1 MPTRLTLLIDSL
13 AAGGAQTQ
21 IVRLAAGLDPAQW
34 SVRLAWY
41 NPTAQ
46 FLQVPAGVESVQL
59 PRRHRLD
66 PQFARALRRL
76 VSRRETDLVH
86 AWLPAPALYATLAAR
101 LPGSAPVLTAVRCSP
116 SLFDHAPTQGRMTVL
131 AAHLAAATTSN
142 SHASMAWLQER
153 HVPAAKL
160 QFIGNALDTGIA
172 ARIPSTPTERAEL
185 LTSLGLDPARP
196 PIVALG
202 RFDAFKNQDGLVR
215 ALIQVRAQRPQG
227 VPPLLLA
234 GFLEDQAR
242 VAHVRRLAA
251 DANLEV
257 HIVPAVTD
265 VATLLEAAQF
275 SVLASR
281 SEGTPN
287 VVLEALGLGTL
298 VVATRVG
305 EVPTLVADGETGI
318 LCQPDEDQALA
329 AALDRALNLPAEA
342 RHALGQRARADMLE
356 RFSQRSVVDQYA
368 AVYRRVLAQG

>member
-101 LPGSAPVLTAVRCSP
+101 LAGSAPVLTAVRCSP
-116 SLFDHAPTQGRMTVL
+116 SLFGHAPTQGRMTVL

-142 SHASMAWLQER
+142 SHASMTWLQER
-153 HVPAAKL
+153 RVPAAKL

-172 ARIPSTPTERAEL
+172 ARIPSTPPQRAEL
-185 LTSLGLDPARP
+185 LKSLGLDPARP

-215 ALIQVRAQRPQG
+215 ALIQVRARRPQG

-234 GFLEDQAR
+234 GFLEDQER

-251 DANLEV
+251 DAGLEV

-265 VATLLEAAQF
+265 VATLLEAAHF

-298 VVATRVG
+298 VVATCVG

-318 LCQPDEDQALA
+318 LCQPDDDQALA
-329 AALDRALNLPAEA
+329 AALDRALNVPAEA
-342 RHALGQRARADMLE
+342 RRALGQRARADMLQ
-356 RFSQRSVVDQYA
+356 RFSQRSIVDQYA